1 MPKRVLQGTVV
12 SDKCAKTVTVKVER
26 KVKHPLYNKIIRRS
40 KKYAA
45 HDETDACK
53 IGDVVRIV
61 ESKPISK
68 SKRWAVLEKVSSAAQ
83 AQ

>member
-12 SDKCAKTVTVKVER
+12 SDKCDKTVTVLVER
-26 KVKHPLYNKIIRRS
+26 KIRHPLYNKIIRRS

-45 HDETDACK
+45 HDETNSCK

-61 ESKPISK
+61 ESRPISK
-68 SKRWAVLEKVSSAAQ
+68 SKRWAVESRVAEAANV
-83 AQ
+83 